1 MEATTKQVERYAHGL
16 RIARRVMARP
26 ELGAV
31 AGLVLVFAIFSLVA
45 GNRGFLT
52 REGTLNYLEVAA
64 QLGLV
69 TVPVALLMIAGEFD
83 LSVGAMVGASGVL
96 LAILVTKYGW
106 PLWAALL
113 VTLGVAMLLGYI
125 NGYLVIRTG
134 LPSFIIT
141 LGTMFV
147 LRGATLGFTRL
158 LTGVTASF
166 IITLGTMFVLRGATL
181 GFTRLLTGVTVV
193 SGVSAEV
200 GSNSLVKAFTG
211 TPWGVPASIFWWLIV
226 TLAATWVLQRTPF
239 GNWIFGS
246 GGDPVA
252 ARNVG
257 VPVARVKIALFM
269 ATSTSAALLA
279 MIQVLRYGS
288 ADVLRGTSLE
298 FQAIAASVIGGT
310 LLTGGYGSA
319 VGAALGALIFGM
331 VSQGIFFTGI
341 NTDWFQVF
349 LGAML
354 VGAVLFNRFVRRWA
368 ASEAH

>member
-158 LTGVTASF
+158 LTGVT
-166 IITLGTMFVLRGATL
+166 
-181 GFTRLLTGVTVV
+181 VV

-279 MIQVLRYGS
+279 IIQVLRYGS